1 VSFDT
6 EVIKQGRGR
15 AIRVDISTDNFA
27 TILHRY
33 SDVAGELDGSNMYS
47 ARVVGMGPVKRAFG
61 NNRIAASSTTSLRL
75 DNADGAVDW
84 ICGRENIDSAAR
96 ARFRIYVVLYEAG
109 AAESGFSAKMLGEF
123 VLSSW
128 PTQNNT
134 AVDLQLADDFMGKLG
149 AGLLLPTFADWMEV
163 GTASN
168 NPIIYGPG
176 LPASLSINTPIQLAF
191 GEDMLLALP
200 HVIPVRNNGPGETY
214 ENTVIV
220 PLYSTTDT
228 SAVSQDL
235 VRTVLVDKFTDP
247 LFDSQAQLLDPG
259 TTRSIRMLNRNWYA
273 GGAVEDGSTPI
284 NTWRVEKSP
293 AITKNGLSF
302 RIVYLVVATNLGDQ
316 HFRGPVSPTE
326 DPVDQARNKAYLTAF
341 EQFAYQGGYS
351 LDAVDGAGPAYR
363 AKASRVLRWYV
374 RVIVGSQVTNAP
386 AVPESSFGIAHPV
399 DVMRD
404 LVSVYSSATVDTT
417 SAARV
422 KAGSP
427 FAACSGVVQAWTERA
442 NTPNSPPPPMSLRQ
456 VLTELAQSSDFDVF
470 IDWSGLIAFSSD
482 VWDFTTATQ
491 ASGLLAFSEAD
502 LSSMTRWV
510 PSNGERGAPFNRVY
524 FEGGKSNPSNEEDVP
539 FQGPFDL
546 ADAEVPTSV
555 MAIEMSLRQGWRPFR
570 QQALDP
576 WKWRSVDGVTR
587 DRIRFRTKIGGL
599 RLELGQYFR
608 ITWTRGSQVAGPYNA
623 GGDASTGVIFQCEAI
638 TYSPTDD
645 VVEIEAVWRD
655 DTSTERQ
662 YLLDD
667 ETLLVRSK
675 GATSGAVTVEDSNS
689 VFVFGGTINLT
700 SMGVQAGDIIV
711 LRDSTQ
717 ADDVFTRNRALRI
730 VSVDTTNELT
740 VDASAGLDFSY
751 PLGGTIANADWSIVR
766 SATTYPTAVS
776 DPTNYPSGGD
786 MYGKATAADGT
797 YSNAET
803 GNRLISG

>member
-1 VSFDT
+1 MSFDA
-6 EVIKQGRGR
+6 EVVKQGRGR
-15 AIRVDISTDNFA
+15 AIRVDVSLDNFA
-27 TILHRY
+27 TVAHRY
-33 SDVAGELDGSNMYS
+33 SDVAGELDGTNMYS
-47 ARVVGMGPVKRAFG
+47 ARVVEMGSVKRAFG

-75 DNADGAVDW
+75 ANPDGAVDW
-84 ICGRENIDSAAR
+84 ICGRENIADAAR

-109 AAESGFSAKMLGEF
+109 AAATSGFTAKMLGEF

-176 LPASLSINTPIQLAF
+176 LPSSLSINTPIQLAF

-200 HVIPVRNNGPGETY
+200 HVIPVRNNGPGEAY
-214 ENTVIV
+214 ENTIIV
-220 PLYSTTDT
+220 PLYSTVDAA
-228 SAVSQDL
+228 AVDQDL
-235 VRTVLVDKFTDP
+235 VRFVVVDKFNDP
-247 LFDSQAQLLDPG
+247 IFDSQAQLVDPG
-259 TTRSIRMLNRNWYA
+259 TTRSLRTLNRDWYA
-273 GGAVEDGSTPI
+273 GGAVDDGSTPI

-293 AITKNGLSF
+293 TITKNGLNF
-302 RIVYLVVATNLGDQ
+302 QIVYLVVATNLGDQ
-316 HFRGPVSPTE
+316 HFRGPVVPVD
-326 DPVDQARNKAYLTAF
+326 DPADQARNEAYLTAF

-351 LDAVDGAGPAYR
+351 ESAVDSSDRGYR
-363 AKASRVLRWYV
+363 AKASRVVRWYV
-374 RVIVGSQVTNAP
+374 RAIVGSQVTNAP
-386 AVPESSFGIAHPV
+386 AAPESSFGIAHPV

-404 LVSVYSSATVDTT
+404 LVAVYSSATVDTT

-422 KAGSP
+422 KAGAP

-442 NTPNSPPPPMSLRQ
+442 NNPSFPPPPLSLRQ
-456 VLTELAQSSDFDVF
+456 VLTELAQSSDFDIF
-470 IDWSGLIAFSSD
+470 INWSGLIAFSSD

-491 ASGLLAFSEAD
+491 AGSLIAIAEASI
-502 LSSMTRWV
+502 SSMRRWV
-510 PSNGERGAPFNRVY
+510 PSNGERHAPFNRVF
-524 FEGGKSNPSNEEDVP
+524 FEGGKANPSNDEDVP

-546 ADAEVPTSV
+546 ETADIPTSV

-576 WKWRSVDGVTR
+576 WQWRSVDGVTR
-587 DRIRFRTKIGGL
+587 DRISFRTNISGL

-608 ITWTRGSQVAGPYNA
+608 ITWTRGSQVAGPYN
-623 GGDASTGVIFQCEAI
+623 GGGATSDGVIFQCEAI

-667 ETLLVRSK
+667 ETLLLRSK
-675 GATSGAVTVEDSNS
+675 GAMSGNAMTAGDEFVTFD
-689 VFVFGGTINLT
+689 GTINLT
-700 SMGVQAGDIIV
+700 TMGVVSGDILI
-711 LRDSTQ
+711 LRDASET
-717 ADDVFTRNRALRI
+717 ADSFALNAAFRI
-730 VSVDTTNELT
+730 SFVVDYMQVSV
-740 VDASAGLDFSY
+740 VDSNGAAAVLPSAVLS
-751 PLGGTIANADWSIVR
+751 NAEWSIVR
-766 SATTYPTAVS
+766 GATTYPTAVS

-786 MYGKATAADGT
+786 MYGKATAAGGT
-797 YSNAET
+797 YSNSET